1 MPKLSYAQEVADL
14 EETLAAL
21 RSRAD
26 VMPPLALK
34 VGEELAE
41 QIAEIK
47 KLKER
52 QRAYAAE
59 RMAVTEALGTVITR
73 GMAEARYIRACVV
86 LLYGRK
92 SGRLVQ
98 FGIRIRRRPRRK
110 AESPAAVEASPLGH
124 GEVASAAA
132 RDAAWTA
139 HAARANVA
147 AIGGEADRIGQTPL
161 VLGETLLQIGE
172 RPRRVGISRLG

>member
-14 EETLAAL
+14 EEILAAL

-26 VMPPLALK
+26 VLPPLALK

-41 QIAEIK
+41 QIAQIK
-47 KLKER
+47 ALKAR

-59 RMAVTEALGTVITR
+59 RMAVTEALNDAISH
-73 GMAEARYIRACVV
+73 GMAEARYIRACAV
-86 LLYGRK
+86 LLYGPK

-110 AESPAAVEASPLGH
+110 TENPAAVEANPAGH
-124 GEVASAAA
+124 GEVASTAA

-139 HAARANVA
+139 HAGRANVA
-147 AIGGEADRIGQTPL
+147 AIRGEAGRIGEAPL
-161 VLGETLLQIGE
+161 VLGETPLQMGE
-172 RPRRVGISRLG
+172 RPRRLGISRLG